1 MARGGSEYAELHL
14 NSAYSLLDGAAL
26 PETYVERARDIGL
39 RALALTDH
47 DDMGGV
53 VRFAEKARELDDF
66 PAIIGVELT
75 VGDEADPT
83 GGDMHPLTLLARDGA
98 GYANLG
104 RLVTRSRGL
113 EPRGRPRVSL
123 DALAAHTD
131 GLYCLSGGPRGLV
144 PRALAAGDALG
155 ARRAAGHLRD
165 MFGAHFAVEVMDH
178 GLPEEARLAGG
189 LIHLAREMDV
199 PWVVTNNVHYATPG
213 DRILHDVLT
222 CLRHHTTLDEAGRR
236 LKPNA
241 EWHLK
246 APHVMAE
253 RWRHAP
259 EGLRASVEIAEQCTF
274 RFAQLE
280 PALPSVPLPDGF
292 EDADAFL
299 SHLTWEGARARW
311 GRGITEWHRKQLDK
325 ELDLI
330 RRKGLSGYFLIMWEI
345 VQYARE
351 VEILVQG
358 RGSAANSAVCYCLGI
373 TAVDPIRFDLLFE
386 RFLSDARDGYPD
398 IDLDIEHS
406 RREEIIQFVYRRYG
420 RTHAAMVCAHNC
432 FRGKS
437 AVRDTARVLGFGFD
451 EGGRLA
457 EQARRDT
464 GFDADSV
471 RRAGFDPDRPR
482 MKALLKV
489 VRGLWGLPRHRSIH
503 VGGFVLSTTPI
514 AEICPV
520 EPAAMAGRT
529 VIQWDK
535 DDLDGAGLPKF
546 DLLGL
551 GILSVLAEGL
561 GLVRERHGVPAT
573 LYSLPDRQEVYDM
586 IARADTVGTFQIES
600 RAQMNTLPR
609 TRPRTL
615 YELAIQ
621 VALIRPG
628 PLQGDMVHP
637 YIRRK
642 RGEEP
647 IDLIHPSLT
656 NILRRTLGVPL
667 FQEQGMRLAV
677 VAGGFSL
684 DEAERLRK
692 AVGSERHR
700 HKLAPLMDKLR
711 AGMADKG
718 IDPEAGE
725 RIIKQIEA
733 FSTYGF
739 PESHSTSFAL
749 LVYASCWLKCFYPA
763 EFLVAM
769 LNAQPMGF
777 YAPATLI
784 KDAQRHGVGV
794 RPPCLAHSAWDAR
807 MDGHCVRL
815 GLRSIVGLGPR
826 TRDRVEAARADGPFR
841 SAEDVVHRVELSDGA
856 LRILAE
862 AGAFDAFVPG
872 GRRDAVWKALHLA
885 RSVVGPLPLRAPP
898 DPPVRFVSLTPR
910 EETIADLRTMALTT
924 GPHLVAHVRDALDA
938 RGVITAEG
946 LRQARHHQWVKV
958 AGIVNTR
965 QRPPTAK
972 GFFFLTLEDET
983 GFVNVIVPP
992 KVFERSRP
1000 TLTRAPFIEVEG
1012 PVSCEQGVF
1021 NVKGRRFTAL
1031 DVKGA
1036 KLAVRAQRW
1045 AGATGYG
1052 HAGRG

>member
-1 MARGGSEYAELHL
+1 MPGGVEYAELHCH
-14 NSAYSLLDGAAL
+14 SAYSLLDGAAL
-26 PETYVERARDIGL
+26 PETYVERACALGL

-53 VRFAEKARELDDF
+53 VRFAEKARELGDF
-66 PAIIGVELT
+66 PAIIGLEPTL
-75 VGDEADPT
+75 GDEADPT
-83 GGDMHPLTLLARDGA
+83 GGDLHHLTLLARDAA

-104 RLVTRSRGL
+104 RLVTRARGL

-123 DALAAHTD
+123 EALASHSD
-131 GLYCLSGGPRGLV
+131 GLYCLSGCPRGLV

-155 ARRAAGHLRD
+155 ARRTAGALRD
-165 MFGAHFAVEVMDH
+165 IFGPHFAIEVMDH
-178 GLPEEARLAGG
+178 GLPEEARLAGS
-189 LIHLAREMDV
+189 LVRLAREMDV
-199 PWVVTNNVHYATPG
+199 PWVVTNDVHYATPA

-222 CLRHHTTLDEAGRR
+222 CLRHRTTLDEAGRR

-246 APHVMAE
+246 GPEAMLA

-259 EGLRASVEIAEQCTF
+259 EGLKASVAIAEQCAF
-274 RFAQLE
+274 RFAELK
-280 PALPSVPLPDGF
+280 PALPSVPVPPEFACPD
-292 EDADAFL
+292 DYLA
-299 SHLTWEGARARW
+299 HLTWEGARARW
-311 GRGITEWHRKQLDK
+311 GIGLTQWHRAQLDK

-345 VQYARE
+345 VEHARQID
-351 VEILVQG
+351 ILVQG

-437 AVRDTARVLGFGFD
+437 AVRDTARVLGFDFD

-457 EQARRDT
+457 EQARRDAT
-464 GFDADSV
+464 FDEDSI
-471 RRAGFDPDRPR
+471 RAAGFDPARPR
-482 MKALLKV
+482 MKALLRV

-520 EPAAMAGRT
+520 EPAAMEGRT

-535 DDLDGAGLPKF
+535 DDLEGAGLPKF

-561 GLVRERHGVPAT
+561 RLVRTRHGVPAT
-573 LYSLPDRQEVYDM
+573 LYGLPDRQEVYDM
-586 IARADTVGTFQIES
+586 VARADTVGTFQIES
-600 RAQMNTLPR
+600 RAQMNTLAR

-647 IDLIHPSLT
+647 IDLIHPSLAP
-656 NILRRTLGVPL
+656 ILGRTLGVPL

-677 VAGGFSL
+677 IAGGFTL

-700 HKLAPLMDKLR
+700 HKLAPLMDKLL
-711 AGMADKG
+711 AGMREKG
-718 IDPEAGE
+718 IDPDAGE
-725 RIIKQIEA
+725 RIVRQIEA

-794 RPPCLAHSAWDAR
+794 RPPCLAHSDWNAR
-807 MDGHCVRL
+807 MEGHCVRL

-826 TRDRVEAARADGPFR
+826 TRERIEAARAEGPFT
-841 SAEDVVHRVELSDGA
+841 SAEDVVHRVELSDAA

-885 RSVVGPLPLRAPP
+885 RAVIGPLPLGIPP
-898 DPPVRFVSLTPR
+898 DPPVRFVPLTPR
-910 EETIADLRTMALTT
+910 EETIADLRTMGLTT
-924 GPHLVAHVRDALDA
+924 GPHLVAHVRDALDRREVLSAEALRDA
-938 RGVITAEG
+938 RNG
-946 LRQARHHQWVKV
+946 RWVKV
-958 AGIVNTR
+958 AGVVNTR
-965 QRPPTAK
+965 QKPPTAK

-992 KVFERSRP
+992 QVFERHRP
-1000 TLTRAPFIEVEG
+1000 VLTRAPFIEVEG
-1012 PVSCEQGVF
+1012 AVSREQDVI

-1031 DVKGA
+1031 DVRGA
-1036 KLAVRAQRW
+1036 SQAVRAQRW